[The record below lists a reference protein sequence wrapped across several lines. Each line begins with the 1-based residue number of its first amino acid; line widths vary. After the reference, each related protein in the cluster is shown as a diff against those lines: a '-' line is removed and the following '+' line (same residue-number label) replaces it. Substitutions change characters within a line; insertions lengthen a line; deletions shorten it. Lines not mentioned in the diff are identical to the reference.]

1 MGLVL
6 ESLVETGLVSL
17 KFGVLGGWVWGAGLI
32 GGEDGAL
39 RRLG

>member
-1 MGLVL
+1 
-6 ESLVETGLVSL
+6 L